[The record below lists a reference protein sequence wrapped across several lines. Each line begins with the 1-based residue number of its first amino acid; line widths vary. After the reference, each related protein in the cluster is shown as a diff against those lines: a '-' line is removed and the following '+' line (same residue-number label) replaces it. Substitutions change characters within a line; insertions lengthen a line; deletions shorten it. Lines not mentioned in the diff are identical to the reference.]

1 MRVVIQR
8 VLQARVEVEG
18 STVGSIGRGLLV
30 FVGVGQNDNTADA
43 DYLADKIAR
52 LRIFP
57 DAEGKMNLDVQQV
70 GGAVLVISQF
80 TLYGDARRGNRPG
93 FQDAAPA
100 EQARILYEYLV
111 QALRLRGLKVET
123 GVFQASMLVELI
135 NDGPVTIYLDT
146 KI

>member
-1 MRVVIQR
+1 MVIQR

>member
-1 MRVVIQR
+1 VVIQR

>member
-1 MRVVIQR
+1 MVIQR

-80 TLYGDARRGNRPG
+80 TLYGEARRGNRPG

>member
-1 MRVVIQR
+1 MVIQR
-8 VLQARVEVEG
+8 VREARVEVEG
-18 STVGSIGRGLLV
+18 ATVGRIGRGLLV
-30 FVGVGQNDNTADA
+30 FVGVGQHDSRADA

-52 LRIFP
+52 LRIFA

-70 GGAVLVISQF
+70 GGAVLVVSQF

-111 QALRLRGLKVET
+111 QALRRRGLTVET
-123 GVFQASMLVELI
+123 GAFQATMLVELV
-135 NDGPVTIYLDT
+135 NEGPVTIYLDT
-146 KI
+146 QI